1 MDPTP
6 ERPLGELIRSLTS
19 DATRLIRQEMALA
32 RAELSSNVR
41 TLAADAGKVVAG
53 ATLAAVGALV
63 LVEALVLGVGV
74 LLGRRYWLAALI
86 VGAALLVA
94 GGVLAFLGIRDARG
108 RKVAPERALTEL
120 RETGDWARGEAL
132 ELRAALTGGEPA
144 PARAARTVAPEQTKP
159 NPALPPLWKRVMK
172 EFGEDDISNQA
183 AKVAY
188 YFFLSLPPLVMALF
202 ATAGIF
208 GGDDTADWLATRLSG
223 MLPAEAGTLVGG
235 FVDDVVR
242 ETHPGP
248 LSIGL
253 LLALWAAS
261 NVFMALEDTLNA
273 VYHIRRKRGF
283 VQRRLVVLGTLVAVG
298 VLFVAGSAVLL
309 AGPALSRAMG
319 LGAVGD
325 TLWDLGQW
333 PLSFALIVGAFWV
346 IYYVLPLRDQRG
358 CKAVL
363 LRSSA
368 IAAVLWLLATL
379 AFRVY
384 IANFG
389 SYSATYGLLG
399 TVIVLLLWMYVTSLV
414 ILLGGEI
421 SAEMEVGVARR
432 GGGAPRPP
440 PPPPPPGARGQPS
453 ASANS
458 GTALSSA

>member
-6 ERPLGELIRSLTS
+6 AERPLGELFRSLTS

-32 RAELSSNVR
+32 RAEISTNVR

-63 LVEALVLGVGV
+63 LVEALILGVGV
-74 LLGRRYWLAALI
+74 LLGYRYWLAALI
-86 VGAALLVA
+86 VGAVLLVL

-108 RKVAPERALTEL
+108 RTVAPERALTEL

-132 ELRAALTGGEPA
+132 ELRAALVGGEPP
-144 PARAARTVAPEQTKP
+144 PARTAAARPVAREQTSKEA
-159 NPALPPLWKRVMK
+159 ALPPLWKRVMK
-172 EFGEDDISNQA
+172 EFGEDDLSNQA

-202 ATAGIF
+202 ALAGIF
-208 GGDDTADWLATRLSG
+208 GGDDTANWLATRLGG
-223 MLPAEAGTLVGG
+223 MLPAEAGALVAG
-235 FVDDVVR
+235 FVDEVVR

-248 LSIGL
+248 LSVGL

-273 VYHIRRKRGF
+273 VYHIREKRGF
-283 VQRRLVVLGTLVAVG
+283 VRRRLVVLGTLVAVG

-325 TLWDLGQW
+325 TLWDVGQW

-379 AFRVY
+379 AFRIY

-421 SAEMEVGVARR
+421 SAEMER
-432 GGGAPRPP
+432 
-440 PPPPPPGARGQPS
+440 
-453 ASANS
+453 
-458 GTALSSA
+458 

>member
-1 MDPTP
+1 MT
-6 ERPLGELIRSLTS
+6 
-19 DATRLIRQEMALA
+19 
-32 RAELSSNVR
+32 
-41 TLAADAGKVVAG
+41 
-53 ATLAAVGALV
+53 
-63 LVEALVLGVGV
+63 
-74 LLGRRYWLAALI
+74 
-86 VGAALLVA
+86 
-94 GGVLAFLGIRDARG
+94 
-108 RKVAPERALTEL
+108 
-120 RETGDWARGEAL
+120 
-132 ELRAALTGGEPA
+132 
-144 PARAARTVAPEQTKP
+144 
-159 NPALPPLWKRVMK
+159 
-172 EFGEDDISNQA
+172 EFGEDDIPNQA

-208 GGDDTADWLATRLSG
+208 GGEDTANWLATRLGG
-223 MLPAEAGTLVGG
+223 MLPAEAGALVGG
-235 FVDDVVR
+235 FVDEVVR
-242 ETHPGP
+242 ESHPGP
-248 LSIGL
+248 LSVGL

-273 VYHIRRKRGF
+273 VYHIREKRGF

-358 CKAVL
+358 CKGVL

-421 SAEMEVGVARR
+421 SAEMER
-432 GGGAPRPP
+432 
-440 PPPPPPGARGQPS
+440 
-453 ASANS
+453 
-458 GTALSSA
+458 